1 MSNTPSLII
10 DDESNKKSLKRLRH
24 YFEICKRNINCEKKK
39 KYEVNEKMLE
49 TDLNKKILLELKYH
63 ELSSTIGWI
72 QISIIVASTG
82 ITFIQTV
89 DGLYPIDSYIVSI
102 VIISLSTYVAL
113 ILAISRFFKLDEQ
126 KELIVNLLS
135 TFAMYINKLKARQQ
149 ILIDHQFN
157 YYKREIDYEYS
168 EWSKLKDLF
177 EKDGSA
183 ELKINIDNQ
192 IDMLLTKKDV
202 LKYKEEMLRLQLQEF
217 IIAEQSTIYNKVE
230 PLMFKNL
237 LKYKFEA
244 GCLNN
249 TCFRYF
255 FINSFHTKAREL
267 YSKQEIEKILLGSTI
282 EQKNNELNKID
293 SRIKELINDQHRLKK
308 YKKISM
314 NDETQI
320 KVTELINSKNEIR
333 EQLNE
338 IKKDDKKKAVES
350 YKTNQTVE
358 SINRHILNNMR
369 IETELGMRDYISYN
383 SRDITK
389 KHNALNN
396 YNYVY
401 NHRPSKDDFNKIKNV
416 EQDIERNL
424 YYPDEFYGITHI
436 TPNISDNKLDTYKN
450 YYNGSN
456 SSYSYSS
463 DESDNENNIKI
474 KERPHR
480 RSIHH
485 TEVETPTIIPDK
497 LGSLNDLTLQ
507 AVSSIHNTS
516 DTTHDGLDISDVDNN
531 EIPESPQ
538 SPQIPE
544 NKILPKHSEVSL
556 WNKFNILG
564 FVKNEN
570 GSTLDN
576 NSETS
581 EECDKN
587 QQNIHKV

>member
-10 DDESNKKSLKRLRH
+10 DDESTKKSLKRLRQ

-63 ELSSTIGWI
+63 ELSSKIGWI

-89 DGLYPIDSYIVSI
+89 DGLHPIDNYIVSI

-157 YYKREIDYEYS
+157 YYKRDIDYEYS

-217 IIAEQSTIYNKVE
+217 IIAEQSSIYNKVE

-255 FINSFHTKAREL
+255 FINSFHIKAREL
-267 YSKQEIEKILLGSTI
+267 YSKQEIEKIILGSTI

-293 SRIKELINDQHRLKK
+293 SRIKEIINDQHRLKK

-314 NDETQI
+314 NDETQL
-320 KVTELINSKNEIR
+320 KVTELMNSKNDIR

-358 SINRHILNNMR
+358 TINRDILNNMR

-401 NHRPSKDDFNKIKNV
+401 NHKPNKSDFDKIKNV
-416 EQDIERNL
+416 EQDIDRNL

-436 TPNISDNKLDTYKN
+436 TPNLSDNKLDTYKN

-474 KERPHR
+474 KERPRR

-507 AVSSIHNTS
+507 AVSSIPNTS
-516 DTTHDGLDISDVDNN
+516 DSTHEGLDISDVDNN

-538 SPQIPE
+538 SE
-544 NKILPKHSEVSL
+544 VLPATPHVSL

-576 NSETS
+576 NSENS
-581 EECDKN
+581 EECDKT
-587 QQNIHKV
+587 QQNIEEV

>member
-10 DDESNKKSLKRLRH
+10 DDESNKKSLKRLRQ

-63 ELSSTIGWI
+63 ELSSKIGWI

-89 DGLYPIDSYIVSI
+89 DGLHPIDNYIVSI

-157 YYKREIDYEYS
+157 YYKRDIDYEYS
-168 EWSKLKDLF
+168 EWSRLKDLF

-217 IIAEQSTIYNKVE
+217 IIAEQSSIYNKVE

-255 FINSFHTKAREL
+255 FINSFHIKAREL
-267 YSKQEIEKILLGSTI
+267 YSKQEIEKIILGSTI

-308 YKKISM
+308 YKKIPM
-314 NDETQI
+314 NDDTQLKI
-320 KVTELINSKNEIR
+320 TELMNSKNDIR

-358 SINRHILNNMR
+358 TINRDILNNMR
-369 IETELGMRDYISYN
+369 IETDLGMRDYTSYN

-389 KHNALNN
+389 KHNALIN

-401 NHRPSKDDFNKIKNV
+401 NHKPNKSDFDKIKSV
-416 EQDIERNL
+416 EQDIDRNL

-436 TPNISDNKLDTYKN
+436 TPNLSDNKLDTYKN

-474 KERPHR
+474 KERPRR

-507 AVSSIHNTS
+507 AVSSIPNTS
-516 DTTHDGLDISDVDNN
+516 DSTHEGLDISDVDNN
-531 EIPESPQ
+531 ERPESPQ
-538 SPQIPE
+538 SE
-544 NKILPKHSEVSL
+544 VLPAPLHVSL

-576 NSETS
+576 NSENS
-581 EECDKN
+581 EECDKT
-587 QQNIHKV
+587 QQNIEEV